1 MIIFFFLF
9 LIKEKENY
17 LKTFIVYFFI
27 NSTFKCAIN
36 LHDYKFSR
44 KFNTIKKKDNVKTV
58 YFTLLFFYILELNIC
73 CCILFY

>member
-1 MIIFFFLF
+1 MIIFFFSN
-9 LIKEKENY
+9 KVKKKENY
-17 LKTFIVYFFI
+17 LKTFIVYFFN
-27 NSTFKCAIN
+27 NSTFKGAIN
-36 LHDYKFSR
+36 LHDYQFSR